1 MKTSAFPLFTVQLPT
16 DFGKAT
22 EACPGSGLEESSWQ
36 AKEGIPHFLPF
47 LLQNDHFLLQEFK

>member
-36 AKEGIPHFLPF
+36 AKEGIPYFLPF
-47 LLQNDHFLLQEFK
+47 SFTGVLMAGA